1 MGRQILETVRQLKAE
16 GWEYCLEA
24 SFIEVYNEALRDLL
38 ADAPRRGDSG
48 RLADGAIKHAADGAP
63 TGLWANGVCSKGGGR
78 CSVGWSS
85 LFVGHGGMRMR
96 GHRDVRHVPAPQA

>member
-48 RLADGAIKHAADGAP
+48 RLADGAIKHAADGASI
-63 TGLWANGVCSKGGGR
+63 GLWAIALYSRAGGR
-78 CSVGWSS
+78 CSARWSP
-85 LFVGHGGMRMR
+85 LFAGHGGMRMQ
-96 GHRDVRHVPAPQA
+96 GNS